1 MYRYRR
7 LLVGLDLSDLD
18 TDLVRYTGLIAR
30 MAGSESTRFVHVT
43 TGADAA
49 SEIAGDAPRPEDD
62 EERDGQLRAR
72 VEAHF
77 DGPKGMQLSVDDVT
91 GVPLVELLR
100 LARDRDKDLVIMG
113 RDHDGGTLSEK
124 VARKAPCSVLIVP
137 PGASGSFTRVL
148 VPTDFSSHAA
158 DAVDV
163 AVAFAEA
170 AGLERIDLLHVY
182 KLPTSFRK
190 LGKTEDEAHEALR
203 EALHDHAR
211 AFLSKVNLR
220 GLDAELHLVVG
231 DSPVETIQ
239 SEARRIGADL
249 IVAGTRG
256 RTDVSAVLLG
266 SVAEQLVRTAP
277 VPVVA
282 VKRKGATLP
291 LLDALFNL

>member
-7 LLVGLDLSDLD
+7 LLVGLDLSDID
-18 TDLVRYTGLIAR
+18 TDLVRYTGLVAR
-30 MAGSESTRFVHVT
+30 MARSQSARLVHVT
-43 TGADAA
+43 PTEDDA
-49 SEIAGDAPRPEDD
+49 SEIAGDTPEPDASV
-62 EERDGQLRAR
+62 LRAR

-77 DGPKGMQLSVDDVT
+77 EGPDGMELVVDDLR

-100 LARDRDKDLVIMG
+100 LARDRDKDLIIVG
-113 RDHDGGTLSEK
+113 RDRDGGTLSEK

-137 PGASGSFTRVL
+137 PGAPGRITRVL
-148 VPTDFSSHAA
+148 VPTDFSSHAG

-170 AGLERIDLLHVY
+170 AGLDSIDLLHVY
-182 KLPTSFRK
+182 KMPTSYRK
-190 LGKTEDEAHEALR
+190 LGKTAEEAHEALR
-203 EALHDHAR
+203 EALDDRAR
-211 AFLSKVNLR
+211 AFLTKVDLR
-220 GLDAELHLVVG
+220 GLTPNMHLTVG
-231 DSPVETIQ
+231 DAPDAAIRD
-239 SEARRIGADL
+239 EAERLGADL

-266 SVAEQLVRTAP
+266 SVAERLVRSAP

-282 VKRKGATLP
+282 VKRKGATLA